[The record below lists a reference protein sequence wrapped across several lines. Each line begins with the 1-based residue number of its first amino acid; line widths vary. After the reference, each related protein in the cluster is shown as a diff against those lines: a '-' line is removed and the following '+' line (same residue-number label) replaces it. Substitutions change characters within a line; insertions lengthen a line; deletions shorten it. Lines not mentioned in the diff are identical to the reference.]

1 MSLMTT
7 RKLAFVRTCL
17 TKAGIST
24 EAIDKQDEAAF
35 IQALKGATAAR
46 PVAPAAKASPRPI
59 APVAKSSPANK
70 PATAAPVADPHSLDS
85 LEARFHGSEDTVERA
100 DLFPKLEFGFLAA
113 IEAEKDPVAYKQLY
127 SRLRRIEESY
137 RN

>member
-1 MSLMTT
+1 MSLVTT

-24 EAIDKQDEAAF
+24 EAIDKQDEGAF
-35 IQALKGATAAR
+35 IQALKGSA
-46 PVAPAAKASPRPI
+46 PAPAAKAAPRPI

-70 PATAAPVADPHSLDS
+70 PAVSATVADPHSLDS
-85 LEARFHGSEDTVERA
+85 LEARFHGSDDTVERA
-100 DLFPKLEFGFLAA
+100 ELFAKLEVGFLEA
-113 IEAEKDPVAYKQLY
+113 IEAEKDPVKYNQIY
-127 SRLRRIEESY
+127 QRLRKVEESY

>member
-1 MSLMTT
+1 MSLINT

-59 APVAKSSPANK
+59 APVAKSSPA
-70 PATAAPVADPHSLDS
+70 ASAPVADAHSLDS
-85 LEARFHGSEDTVERA
+85 MEARFHGSTDTVERA
-100 DLFPKLEFGFLAA
+100 ELFPKLEAGFLEA
-113 IEAEKDPVAYKQLY
+113 IDAEGDPVKYKNLYRRLTEVEAAY
-127 SRLRRIEESY
+127 RG
-137 RN
+137 N